1 MAPGKGLKHGVL
13 KEPKRTFATTGYHTL
28 QYHNCESGILQT
40 TQPSEARGPREILV
54 MMIMYYCLLTLSQT
68 SLDFYVSAVQVF

>member
-13 KEPKRTFATTGYHTL
+13 KEPKRTFATTGYQTL
-28 QYHNCESGILQT
+28 QYHNYESGILPT
-40 TQPSEARGPREILV
+40 KQPSRACGPREILV
-54 MMIMYYCLLTLSQT
+54 MMIMHYCPLTLSQT